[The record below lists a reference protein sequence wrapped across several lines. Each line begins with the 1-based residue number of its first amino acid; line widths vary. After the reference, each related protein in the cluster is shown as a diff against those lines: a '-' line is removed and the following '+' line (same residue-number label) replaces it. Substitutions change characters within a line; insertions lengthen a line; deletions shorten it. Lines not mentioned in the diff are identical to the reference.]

1 MNRTG
6 YANPEVDALL
16 EAGRMSCVQSERV
29 RYYHRLQEILAHD
42 LPMIFLYNRDALP
55 VVTARVLGVSP
66 APSGIMHN
74 FTEWFVPKHQQR
86 YTSG

>member
-16 EAGRMSCVQSERV
+16 EAGRTSCVQSERV

-42 LPMIFLYNRDALP
+42 LPMIFLFNRDALP
-55 VVTARVLGVSP
+55 VVSSRIRGVSAAP
-66 APSGIMHN
+66 AGIRHN
-74 FTEWFVPKHQQR
+74 FTEWYVPTHEQR

>member
-16 EAGRMSCVQSERV
+16 EAGRSSCVQSERL
-29 RYYHRLQEILAHD
+29 RYYHRIQEILAED
-42 LPMIFLYNRDALP
+42 LPMIFLYYRDALP
-55 VVTARVLGVSP
+55 VVAARIHGVSP
-66 APSGIMHN
+66 TPAGILHN
-74 FTEWFVPKHQQR
+74 FNEWYVPKTQQR

>member
-16 EAGRMSCVQSERV
+16 EAGRSSCIQSERV
-29 RYYHRLQEILAHD
+29 RYYHRIQEILAQD
-42 LPMIFLYNRDALP
+42 LPMIFLYNRDSLP
-55 VVTARVLGVSP
+55 VVAARIRGVSP
-66 APSGIMHN
+66 APSGILHN
-74 FTEWFVPKHQQR
+74 FTEWYVPKLQQR